1 MDDEFCYLTTRGR
14 KTGRPHEVEMWFAAK
29 GGRLYMMSGSGQSD
43 WVKNLQVTSAVSVRV
58 GERSYAGEA
67 RVVSEADEDAVARRL
82 LAAKYQGWREG
93 QPLSEWAQTALP
105 VCVELER

>member
-1 MDDEFCYLTTRGR
+1 
-14 KTGRPHEVEMWFAAK
+14 MWFAAK
-29 GGRLYMMSGSGQSD
+29 RGRLYVMSGSGRSD
-43 WVKNLQVTSAVSVRV
+43 WVKNLRVTPAVSIRV
-58 GERSYAGEA
+58 GDRTYAGAA
-67 RVVSEADEDAVARRL
+67 RVVSEADEEAAVRRL